1 MSYNHKDR
9 EALVDLVL
17 TIYLDARKK
26 TFLQMKKPAWRS

>member
-26 TFLQMKKPAWRS
+26 LFCK